1 MNKLIVDNGITYF
14 EYEYEGYKAKII
26 VTEDKMTDL
35 ILYKPNGEELN
46 SGPIYNDKNPN
57 GLPITSYYKRKIK
70 TEIIEIINEIL
81 DYRDAIMSGDESVID
96 EILENM

>member
-14 EYEYEGYKAKII
+14 EYEYEGYNAKII

-35 ILYKPNGEELN
+35 ILYKPNGKELN

-70 TEIIEIINEIL
+70 TEIIEIVNEIL

-96 EILENM
+96 EILEDM